1 VHQKL
6 LFLLFLCWSQIC
18 NRFSSLSLFKLR
30 NFSMLRLIQYN
41 YIFVK
46 ARRSFH
52 VLKGIIRLQ
61 ALFRGHL
68 VRRQAVATLH
78 CLQGIVKLQALI
90 RGRGV
95 RVLDNG
101 QEALTKGSPGRF
113 LVTSR
118 KTTNSIVFNPY
129 ADSWSTCY
137 SEQNILQSMPFLVVE
152 ILTIDQ
158 WTILF
163 VLILSPSLHLKQ
175 FKLFA

>member
-1 VHQKL
+1 
-6 LFLLFLCWSQIC
+6 
-18 NRFSSLSLFKLR
+18 
-30 NFSMLRLIQYN
+30 M
-41 YIFVK
+41 K

-95 RVLDNG
+95 RVLDNE
-101 QEALTKGSPGRF
+101 QEALTKGRF
-113 LVTSR
+113 LVISR

-129 ADSWSTCY
+129 VDS
-137 SEQNILQSMPFLVVE
+137 
-152 ILTIDQ
+152 
-158 WTILF
+158 
-163 VLILSPSLHLKQ
+163 
-175 FKLFA
+175 